1 MKQISVENQTTSLQS
16 GLAAGYC
23 DSFLCRLK
31 GLMFRNSIPEDW
43 GLLLVQPS
51 ESIVNAAI
59 HMFGVPFNLGVI
71 WINEAGMVVDLA
83 EVKKWVGV
91 KSPKKPARYILEVT
105 PSRLAEFNVG
115 DKIAFVEHGT

>member
-1 MKQISVENQTTSLQS
+1 MKQISVENETTPLQS

-31 GLMFRNSIPEDW
+31 GLMFRNSIPDDW

-71 WINEAGMVVDLA
+71 WINDAGIVVDLA
-83 EVKKWVGV
+83 EVKKWFGV
-91 KSPKKPARYILEVT
+91 KSPKKSARFILEVT

-115 DKIAFVEHGT
+115 DKIAFVEYGT